1 MLRRRREY
9 LRLTPEA
16 LRDALTGLDLTI
28 TDFAHITG
36 SDPRRAAR
44 WLTGEEDPAHVI
56 GLVLD
61 LLTLPDGIAT
71 ARAYCDEMATE
82 EDE

>member
-1 MLRRRREY
+1 MVRRRREY

-16 LRDALTGLDLTI
+16 LRDALTSLGLTV
-28 TDFAHITG
+28 TDFAYLTG

-44 WLTGEEDPAHVI
+44 WLTVEEDPSHVI

-61 LLTLPDGIAT
+61 LLALPDGLTT